1 MNIWITVS
9 LFTYINIMKQ
19 NNPKSKQSNHTNIS
33 NFLITII
40 KLNLTALRIIIDQR
54 KRMSNPSE
62 CSDDYVTMGATL

>member
-19 NNPKSKQSNHTNIS
+19 NNPKSKQSNHTNI
-33 NFLITII
+33 ITII